1 MTSESTRFL
10 GQPNE
15 IKPTEGAV
23 GAEVLVTYLLYRNL
37 NSGSELAAGRSG
49 EYRKLGGVR
58 GLHRNLCK
66 DIAFMAYK
74 LVNAG
79 AISGFWWGIYGDLE
93 C

>member
-1 MTSESTRFL
+1 
-10 GQPNE
+10 
-15 IKPTEGAV
+15 
-23 GAEVLVTYLLYRNL
+23 LY
-37 NSGSELAAGRSG
+37 
-49 EYRKLGGVR
+49 
-58 GLHRNLCK
+58 K